1 MPRGWIALWGSWG
14 NRRSRRNRRNQ
25 LPHLSGMFLLKFVLL
40 PLNAL
45 VVFNLLCFLPA
56 FLLFFPSPVLLN
68 LFRKHIGLQSPALS
82 FLLCMIN
89 IVAE

>member
-1 MPRGWIALWGSWG
+1 
-14 NRRSRRNRRNQ
+14 
-25 LPHLSGMFLLKFVLL
+25 MFLLKFLLL

-45 VVFNLLCFLPA
+45 VVFNLLCSLPPL
-56 FLLFFPSPVLLN
+56 FLFFPPPVLLN
-68 LFRKHIGLQSPALS
+68 LFRKHVGLQSPTLS